1 MFLSACS
8 KLPSSDKD
16 KQAIGSETG
25 AVNSSGFFGEPK
37 DANQIWE
44 GLDRKLISRP
54 LNFKECV

>member
-1 MFLSACS
+1 VFLSACS

-37 DANQIWE
+37 DANQI
-44 GLDRKLISRP
+44 
-54 LNFKECV
+54 